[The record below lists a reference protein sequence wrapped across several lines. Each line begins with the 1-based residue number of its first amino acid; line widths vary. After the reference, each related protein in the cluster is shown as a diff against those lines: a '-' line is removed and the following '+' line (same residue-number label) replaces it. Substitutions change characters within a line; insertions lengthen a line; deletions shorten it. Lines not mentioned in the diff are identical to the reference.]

1 MSNPTPASAPVRHAV
16 RLVLGLVLLVG
27 VACSSPSASENSPSE
42 PSAASTQLSSAPAVG
57 DGEEWIVFQ
66 GAPLGLSLIRP
77 DGSGNHVILGPPGDQ
92 VHPDW
97 SPDGSQIAYVQRAGT
112 GAQQIL
118 ITDPQG
124 TKPQPLVR
132 EYPAVRWR
140 MT

>member
-1 MSNPTPASAPVRHAV
+1 MPRPP
-16 RLVLGLVLLVG
+16 
-27 VACSSPSASENSPSE
+27 SSHQPRPSATERNGSYSRGRRS
-42 PSAASTQLSSAPAVG
+42 
-57 DGEEWIVFQ
+57 
-66 GAPLGLSLIRP
+66 GLSLIRP

-132 EYPAVRWR
+132 EYPPRCAHGVRSEEEF
-140 MT
+140 TPLGA